1 MANGRNEVYTNGIH
15 VEHLSKHFKVH
26 EREAG
31 FRGAVGSLF
40 KRKFRTVEAVD
51 DVSFTIEPGEIVG
64 FLGPNGA
71 GKTTTMKMLT
81 GLLYPTSGQLQ
92 VGGYVPFEQK
102 AAFKKRIALVM
113 GQKSQLIWDIPAME
127 SFLVNQSIYE
137 IPDQEFKETIGEL
150 IDLLEL
156 EPLLKKPVRNLSLGE
171 RMKCE
176 LAASLLHRPEIIFL
190 DEPTIGL
197 DVNMQETVRQFI
209 KRYNERFNATVL
221 LTSHYMADVTAL
233 CKRVIIINHGKILFD
248 GGLENLINTLAPY
261 KVAKLVLSQ
270 QVAGEA
276 LASFGEVLHY
286 EYPQVTLK
294 LDRAEVSSRSARILA
309 ELQVQDFTVE
319 DPPMEDVIGLAFAR
333 ETA

>member
-1 MANGRNEVYTNGIH
+1 MTNGIH
-15 VEHLSKHFKVH
+15 IEHLSKQFKVH
-26 EREAG
+26 ERESGFAG
-31 FRGAVGSLF
+31 AWRSLF
-40 KRKFRTVEAVD
+40 RRQFRTVTAVND
-51 DVSFTIEPGEIVG
+51 ISFHIEPGEIVG

-71 GKTTTMKMLT
+71 GKTTTMKMLS
-81 GLLYPTSGQLQ
+81 GLLYPTEGALQ

-102 AAFKKRIALVM
+102 AAFKKKITLVM

-127 SFLVNQSIYE
+127 TFLVNQAIYE
-137 IPDQEFKETIGEL
+137 IPDDQFKETVGEL

-197 DVNMQETVRQFI
+197 DVNMQETVRRFI
-209 KRYNERFNATVL
+209 KAYNERFNATVL

-248 GGLENLINTLAPY
+248 GDLAALVQNLAPY
-261 KVAKLVLSQ
+261 KVAKLTLSSPVDASHLQ
-270 QVAGEA
+270 NYGEI
-276 LASFGEVLHY
+276 LHF
-286 EYPQVTLK
+286 EYP
-294 LDRAEVSSRSARILA
+294 EVSVKLPRADVSSASAKILA
-309 ELQVQDFTVE
+309 ELPVQDFTVE
-319 DPPMEDVIGLAFAR
+319 DPPMEDVIGLAFAG
-333 ETA
+333 ESA

>member
-1 MANGRNEVYTNGIH
+1 MQNGIH

-31 FRGAVGSLF
+31 MGGAWRSLF
-40 KRKFRTVEAVD
+40 RRQFRTVTAVD
-51 DVSFTIEPGEIVG
+51 EISFHIEPGEIVG

-71 GKTTTMKMLT
+71 GKTTTMKMLS
-81 GLLYPTSGQLQ
+81 GLLHPTSGELL
-92 VGGYVPFEQK
+92 VGGYKPFQQK
-102 AAFKKRIALVM
+102 AAFKKRITLVM

-127 SFLVNQSIYE
+127 TFLVNQAIYE
-137 IPDQEFKETIGEL
+137 IPDAQFKETVGEL

-197 DVNMQETVRQFI
+197 DVNMQETVRRFI
-209 KRYNERFNATVL
+209 KAYNERFNATVL

-248 GGLENLINTLAPY
+248 GDLAALVQNLAPY
-261 KVAKLVLSQ
+261 KVAKLTLSAPVEREHLQ
-270 QVAGEA
+270 TYGEI
-276 LASFGEVLHY
+276 LHV
-286 EYPQVTLK
+286 EYP
-294 LDRAEVSSRSARILA
+294 EVSVKLPRADVSGASAKILA
-309 ELQVQDFTVE
+309 ELPVQDFTVE
-319 DPPMEDVIGLAFAR
+319 DPPMEDVIGLAFAG
-333 ETA
+333 ESA

>member
-1 MANGRNEVYTNGIH
+1 MSNGIQ
-15 VEHLSKHFKVH
+15 VEHLSKHFTVH

-31 FRGAVGSLF
+31 FRGAMSSLF
-40 KRKFRTVEAVD
+40 KRKYRKVEAVD
-51 DVSFTIEPGEIVG
+51 DVSFAIEPGEIVG

-81 GLLYPTSGQLQ
+81 GLLYPTSGQIQ
-92 VGGYVPFEQK
+92 VGGYVPYEQK

-127 SFLVNQSIYE
+127 SFLVNQAIYE
-137 IPDQEFKETIGEL
+137 IPDDQFRETTGEL
-150 IDLLEL
+150 IELLDLT
-156 EPLLKKPVRNLSLGE
+156 PLLKKPVRNLSLGE

-248 GGLENLINTLAPY
+248 GGLESLVNTLAPY

-270 QVAGEA
+270 PVDADELTQ
-276 LASFGEVLHY
+276 FGEVLHY
-286 EYPQVTLK
+286 EYPQVSLNLT
-294 LDRAEVSSRSARILA
+294 RSEVSSRSARILA
-309 ELQVQDFTVE
+309 ELPVQDFTVE